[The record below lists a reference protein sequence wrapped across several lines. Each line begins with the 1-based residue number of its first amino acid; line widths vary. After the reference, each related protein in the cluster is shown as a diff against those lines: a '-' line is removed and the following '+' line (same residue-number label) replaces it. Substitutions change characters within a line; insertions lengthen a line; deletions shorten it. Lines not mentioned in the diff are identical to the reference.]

1 MLFYCERGV
10 PDRICQVSCKS
21 LSLSLSLCVCMCVF
35 LVQLLRISFTFST
48 QNLIYSLIIALS
60 LPPSPR
66 WHPFFILSLFPS
78 LFSVTYIAPI
88 PKAIGAVMETLLRR
102 EETQQGEELE
112 ASSTPSTP
120 VPYSPSPNAPSSPY
134 ASGLP
139 PPIDKDYVPPK
150 VSDALENMKVTET
163 RLIFKGI

>member
-1 MLFYCERGV
+1 
-10 PDRICQVSCKS
+10 
-21 LSLSLSLCVCMCVF
+21 
-35 LVQLLRISFTFST
+35 
-48 QNLIYSLIIALS
+48 
-60 LPPSPR
+60 
-66 WHPFFILSLFPS
+66 
-78 LFSVTYIAPI
+78 
-88 PKAIGAVMETLLRR
+88 METLLRR